1 MKKDIHPRYYPEAT
15 VACVCGNTWTTGS
28 TLEELRVDVCNKCHP
43 YFSGQAQ
50 RLIDRGGQVERFNK
64 RVEVAQVMREEEEK
78 RAAARKER
86 ARARALVE
94 IVDEEEI
101 EPIERL
107 DLADEEDAEAGDE

>member
-1 MKKDIHPRYYPEAT
+1 VKQDIHPKYYPEAKVT
-15 VACVCGNTWTTGS
+15 CVCGNTWTTGS
-28 TLEELRVDVCNKCHP
+28 TLEELRVDVCNQCHP

-64 RVEVAQVMREEEEK
+64 RIELAQVLRDEEEK

-101 EPIERL
+101 EPIDGL
-107 DLADEEDAEAGDE
+107 DLVDQEDTAADDE